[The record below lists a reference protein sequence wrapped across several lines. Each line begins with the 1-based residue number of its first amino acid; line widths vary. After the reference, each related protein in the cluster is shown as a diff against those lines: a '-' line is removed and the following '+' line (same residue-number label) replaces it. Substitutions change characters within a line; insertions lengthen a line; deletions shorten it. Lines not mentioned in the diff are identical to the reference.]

1 MKKLFT
7 LLVMGAVLSLQVK
20 SQTLLIEDFNY
31 TTTDISAN
39 GWSVHSGTADAI
51 GTTTGLSYAGYAGSG
66 IFNAANVIGTGYD
79 YNLPLSTS
87 QSTNGD
93 VIYTSLLV
101 KFTEAGTSALPGGY
115 FFHLGNRTNATTFAS
130 FCTRLWAKMD
140 ASGNINLGITNGGTA
155 AYTATTYSLNT
166 TYLVIIKYTINT
178 AGNDEILMWIKNTG
192 VPATEAAAGSPN
204 VTLTTEAGQ
213 DIINAVALRQSAGI
227 PDVVIDGI
235 RIGKTWATSVLPVTL
250 KSLSASLINNQ
261 PSLNWSTGSEIN
273 FDYFGVEK
281 SLNAQDFI
289 EIGKVNSNKTNN
301 GSSYQFADITKALS
315 NQFYRLKMFD
325 NDGTFKYSSVVAV
338 NAKASI
344 VLETF
349 PNPVINTIILSH
361 PKALQGASLKIIS
374 IDGRIISAN
383 AVQTGATQ
391 TSLNVS
397 KLVKANYVVV
407 FDNVGSNGVTQFVKE

>member
-7 LLVMGAVLSLQVK
+7 LSVMGTFLFLQVK

-31 TTTDISAN
+31 TSTDISGN
-39 GWSVHSGTADAI
+39 GWSIHSGTADAI
-51 GTTTGLSYAGYAGSG
+51 GTTTGLSYTGYPGSG
-66 IFNAANVIGTGYD
+66 IQNAANMIGAGYD

-101 KFTEAGTSALPGGY
+101 KFTEPGTSALSGGY
-115 FFHLGNRTNATTFAS
+115 FFHLGNRTNATTFSS
-130 FCTRLWAKMD
+130 FCARLWAKMS
-140 ASGNINLGITNGGTA
+140 ASGNINLGITNGTTA
-155 AYTATTYSLNT
+155 AYTATTYALNT

-178 AGNDEILMWIKNTG
+178 SGNDEILMWIKNTD
-192 VPATEAAAGSPN
+192 VPATEAAAGTPN

-213 DIINAVALRQSAGI
+213 DIINAVALRQSPGI
-227 PDVVIDGI
+227 PNLVIDGI
-235 RIGKTWATSVLPVTL
+235 RVGKTWATSVLPVTL

-261 PSLNWSTGSEIN
+261 PILNWSTGNEIN

-281 SLNAQDFI
+281 SLNAQDFV
-289 EIGKVNSNKTNN
+289 EIGKVSSNKISN

-315 NQFYRLKMFD
+315 NQFYRLRMVD

-338 NAKASI
+338 NAKTSI
-344 VLETF
+344 TLEAF

-374 IDGRIISAN
+374 IDGRTISVN
-383 AVQTGATQ
+383 AVTTGATQ

-407 FDNVGSNGVTQFVKE
+407 FDNVGSNSVTQFVKK